1 MSESFGGVNM
11 SSEKEELANF
21 TFIEENTFDL
31 YGRNKGMNRV
41 CYTESGLEANY
52 RNEYHT
58 KEPSG

>member
-1 MSESFGGVNM
+1 M

-21 TFIEENTFDL
+21 TFIKENTFDL

-52 RNEYHT
+52 CNEYHT
-58 KEPSG
+58 KETSG